1 MSPPC
6 YLRYLVPPLSDRSPS
21 AVSTSCRDTYGLP
34 DLVYLPEDSEDRAI
48 CTSEFSDI
56 SPLTDGSVAFAT
68 LEGRP
73 GALQFDYNTQLQDW
87 VTATAIRIS
96 LNRLN
101 TFGDEV
107 FRDPR
112 VLQSYYYAITDFAVG
127 GKATALCVVHRASVS
142 G

>member
-1 MSPPC
+1 M
-6 YLRYLVPPLSDRSPS
+6 
-21 AVSTSCRDTYGLP
+21 
-34 DLVYLPEDSEDRAI
+34 YLPEDSEDRAI

-56 SPLTDGSVAFAT
+56 SPLTGGSVAFAT

-73 GALQFDYNTQLQDW
+73 GALQFDYNLQLQDW
-87 VTATAIRIS
+87 VTATSIRIS

-127 GKATALCVVHRASVS
+127 GMIGEILFDGYDLGWFIVVGNMMVLKTVACFAL
-142 G
+142 